1 MSPAWLDVVVAIAC
15 LVGITGTIIPI
26 LPGTFLVAAAVALAG
41 IVEGGAWGWGLAVAA
56 VALTALATGLK
67 FLVPAR
73 WMRDGGVPTW
83 ILIVGAVAGIVGFFL
98 IPIVGLFIGFIVGVF
113 GAEAIRLRD
122 IKQAWPTTVTAMKAA
137 GLSTL
142 IDFSCAVLVTAMWVA
157 VTFAIVN

>member
-1 MSPAWLDVVVAIAC
+1 VNSAWLDVVVAIAC
-15 LVGITGTIIPI
+15 LIGITGTIIPI
-26 LPGTFLVAAAVALAG
+26 LPGTFLVAGAVAVAG
-41 IVEGGAWGWGLAVAA
+41 AVQGGSWGWGLAIAA

-73 WMRDGGVPTW
+73 WMREGGVPTW
-83 ILIVGAVAGIVGFFL
+83 ILVVGAIAGIAGFFL

-113 GAEAIRLRD
+113 GAEAIRVRNLT
-122 IKQAWPTTVTAMKAA
+122 QAWPTTVTAMKAA

-157 VTFAIVN
+157 VTFAIN